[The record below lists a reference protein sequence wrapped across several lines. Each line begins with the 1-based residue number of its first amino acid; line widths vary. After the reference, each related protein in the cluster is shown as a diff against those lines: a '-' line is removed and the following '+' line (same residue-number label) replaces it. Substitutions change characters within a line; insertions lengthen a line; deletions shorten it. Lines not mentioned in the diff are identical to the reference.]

1 MSIDLKEFEHIFR
14 AGVLKNGLR
23 ICKNGWVSLLEKKTN
38 NNFEFLVFDKHNFEI
53 NIIKKAQKITDYNCA
68 CNKTKNFCEHLCA
81 VVFYLEKESLGIDIK
96 VSKKVVK
103 KASVTKIKKNKEINF
118 KEFLY
123 NVEYTQL
130 LDFIEKEGLKNELL
144 KQQIINRFTLKTN
157 ESAFKNYCNDL
168 KIILWN
174 YLEYGKISQ
183 KQSNDIFKK
192 ITELELQAKTQ
203 NASCNHLFFYS
214 LALICELPK
223 LFKIK
228 TNASDSELYT
238 LIHQAINYLNTYFN
252 SELTFLEIRALQDA
266 TPQILKN
273 NSYLSVEL
281 TSSIIK
287 KTIAFID
294 DINELQKLKTIVA
307 KLKDKHFYYFTVINE
322 LEIIK
327 QQLTLKY
334 FELTNTL
341 PLNIDTNFIIEY
353 TLAKAELLINKGK
366 SKVGLLELD
375 TLYAELKQKNNSK
388 FLSYISYLLK
398 IAIYYNIKPLQIK
411 CLSDS
416 IIYNYDINFEHLEA
430 LKKIIGNANFNTT
443 IDALISAI
451 KLNKT
456 KNASLKVISLL
467 NYTNRMSDIILE
479 LKNKNQLFTEL
490 NTVVL
495 KNLPSYSFELIDM
508 YCTHFI
514 YAINEARYDF
524 YKETVF
530 KQAQRYI
537 NGLPANAQTYL
548 IQKILESIPK
558 TKFIYNL
565 IKKNYPLV

>member
-23 ICKNGWVSLLEKKTN
+23 ICKNGGVSLLEKKTN
-38 NNFEFLVFDKHNFEI
+38 NGFEFLVFDKKNFEI
-53 NIIKKAQKITDYNCA
+53 NIIKKAQKITDYACA

-81 VVFYLEKESLGIDIK
+81 VVFYLEKESLGIEIK

-123 NVEYTQL
+123 NIEYTQL
-130 LDFIEKEGLKNELL
+130 LNFIEKEGFKNELL
-144 KQQIINRFTLKTN
+144 KQQIINHFTLKTN
-157 ESAFKNYCNDL
+157 ENAFKIYCNDV

-174 YLEYGKISQ
+174 YLEYSKISQ
-183 KQSNDIFKK
+183 KHSNDLFKK

-203 NASCNHLFFYS
+203 NTSYNHLFFYY
-214 LALICELPK
+214 LALICQLPT
-223 LFKIK
+223 LFKVK
-228 TNASDSELYT
+228 TNANDSELYT
-238 LIHQAINYLNTYFN
+238 LIHQAINYLNTCFN
-252 SELTFLEIRALQDA
+252 GELTFLEIKALQDA
-266 TPQILKN
+266 TPQLLKN
-273 NSYLSVEL
+273 NSYISVEL

-294 DINELQKLKTIVA
+294 DKNELQKLKTIVV
-307 KLKDKHFYYFTVINE
+307 KLKDKHFYYFTIING

-334 FELTNTL
+334 CELTNTL
-341 PLNIDTNFIIEY
+341 PSSVDDNFIIEY
-353 TLAKAELLINKGK
+353 SIAKAELLINKGK
-366 SKVGLLELD
+366 NKEGLQELD

-388 FLSYISYLLK
+388 FLNYISYVLK
-398 IAIYYNIKPLQIK
+398 IATFYNIKTLQIK

-416 IIYNYDINFEHLEA
+416 LIYNYDINFEHLET
-430 LKKIIGNANFNTT
+430 LKKIIGDTDFNTT
-443 IDALISAI
+443 IDALINTI
-451 KLNKT
+451 KLNKA
-456 KNASLKVISLL
+456 KNASLKIISLL
-467 NYTNRMSDIILE
+467 NYTHRIGDVILE

-514 YAINEARYDF
+514 YALNEARYDF
-524 YKETVF
+524 YKEAVF

-537 NGLPANAQTYL
+537 NGLPINVQTYL
-548 IQKILESIPK
+548 IQKILEAIPK